1 MFESNVISYSSKT
14 FASPDERAIK
24 FESNV
29 NSYSSKTIKRRISS
43 YAQFESN
50 VNSYS
55 SKTSFLIDCTHIR
68 LRVVQFHIV
77 VKL

>member
-43 YAQFESN
+43 YA
-50 VNSYS
+50 
-55 SKTSFLIDCTHIR
+55 
-68 LRVVQFHIV
+68 
-77 VKL
+77 